1 MRFKNIIQS
10 IILLAFIAFAGL
22 SNKTAAQTFEDAR
35 NYAFN
40 GEREKARTIC
50 YEILS
55 QGFNSDVALLLGRT
69 YAWDGKYDS
78 ARVVFNEVL
87 INKPE
92 NMEVLGAFADVEYW
106 SENYSKAVEYCDMAL
121 QKDSVAEEFILKK
134 ARILNSNEK
143 FEEAVTTLKDFV
155 CKHPGYADVMR
166 KLKEYRLDL
175 MRNKIKVAYTFDFFD
190 KNFNRDPWQITALS
204 YGRKTKLGSVIARVN
219 YANRFGYKAYQY
231 EIDAYPKLSENSYY
245 YVNYGFSNNSLFPKN
260 RMGLEWYH
268 NFPKAYEGS
277 IGMRMLIFNASNV
290 DIYTA
295 TIGKYV
301 GNYWLSMRSFVT
313 PGTDGTSVS
322 GSLQMRRYYSDPEN
336 YYGLRM
342 SYGVSPDDNLN
353 LIDSGQRLTLKTRA
367 LRVEFN
373 HIFNHI
379 WIFNIGT
386 IWGAEEL
393 DQGKYSGYYTFDF
406 TFSRLF

>member
-1 MRFKNIIQS
+1 MRFNNIIQS
-10 IILLAFIAFAGL
+10 IALLAFIAFAGL
-22 SNKTAAQTFEDAR
+22 LNKTAAQTFEDAR

-50 YEILS
+50 HEILS

-87 INKPE
+87 IHKPE

-121 QKDSVAEEFILKK
+121 QKDSVAEDFLLKK
-134 ARILNSNEK
+134 AKILNSNEK
-143 FEEAVTTLKDFV
+143 FEKAVTTLEDFV
-155 CKHPGYADVMR
+155 RKNPGYTEVMK

-175 MRNKIKVAYTFDFFD
+175 MKNKIKIAYTLDYFD
-190 KNFNRDPWQITALS
+190 KNFNRDPWQITELS
-204 YGRKTKLGSVIARVN
+204 YGRKTKLGSIIARVN
-219 YANRFGYKAYQY
+219 YAKRFGSAGFQY
-231 EIDAYPKLSENSYY
+231 EMDAYPKLGENSYG
-245 YVNYGFSNNSLFPKN
+245 YVNYGFSKKSFFPKN
-260 RMGLEWYH
+260 RFGSEWYH

-277 IGMRMLIFNASNV
+277 IGMRMLFFSSSNV

-295 TIGKYV
+295 SIGKYV
-301 GNYWLSMRSFVT
+301 GNYWISMRSYVT
-313 PGTDGTSVS
+313 PRSDGTSVS
-322 GSLQMRRYYSDPEN
+322 GSLRMRRYFSDPEN
-336 YYGLRM
+336 YYGLKL
-342 SYGVSPDDNLN
+342 SYGVSPDDNRN
-353 LIDSGQRLTLKTRA
+353 LIDSGERLTLKARA
-367 LRVEFN
+367 LRAEFN

-393 DQGKYSGYYTFDF
+393 DPGKYSGYYTVDF